1 MDKTL
6 RWKRLLELTRKV
18 REDKKQQDKK
28 IDILCNDMISAHK
41 DFIKKLDTISFTAT
55 LYESIIGIT
64 DPKVFF
70 NTAGNLI
77 EQQIGNCQI
86 AFFLRTQDSFEL
98 YMFEN
103 NQLNTPSKDHLGNCF
118 TAELVDNIFKAN
130 KICDIEEMFAM
141 GLAGNLGLLKKTS
154 GYSVPLIRFGAS
166 VGSVLVYRPKENP
179 ITTDEL
185 SKMLAVSPGLSKAIE
200 SYQAML
206 S

>member
-18 REDKKQQDKK
+18 RANKKQQDKK
-28 IDILCNDMISAHK
+28 IDILCNDIISAHK
-41 DFIKKLDTISFTAT
+41 DFIKKLDTISFTANF
-55 LYESIIGIT
+55 YESIIGIT
-64 DPKVFF
+64 DQKVFF

-77 EQQIGNCQI
+77 EQQVCNCQI
-86 AFFLRTQDSFEL
+86 AFFLRTHDSYEL

-103 NQLNTPSKDHLGNCF
+103 NQTNTQTKNHLENCF
-118 TAELVDNIFKAN
+118 TAELVDNICKAN
-130 KICDIEEMFAM
+130 KICDIDEMFAM

-154 GYSVPLIRFGAS
+154 GYSVPLIRFGTS
-166 VGSVLVYRPKENP
+166 VGFILIYRAKENP
-179 ITTDEL
+179 ITDNEL
-185 SKMLAVSPGLSKAIE
+185 ANVTSVTPGLSKAIE